1 MVTANEQGEKDT
13 TSSRDAEETT
23 TFKVTRKELSECLNL
38 VFKGGS
44 LKSEAT

>member
-13 TSSRDAEETT
+13 TSSRDAEET

-44 LKSEAT
+44 LKTEAT